1 MRRAFVILS
10 RAAWVIAGIYLI
22 LVAIKALGAGA
33 GFMRPIVTRA
43 HVEGVTAWVGLGWI
57 GAAAFMSGSPAAA
70 LALSFLEQGLGDRFE
85 TFGMIMGSRLGA
97 SFVVLLVGFLHD
109 WKAKTPGKSVYVGVA
124 SLLTSTTICVPGL
137 FIGLHLLSDPAWL
150 ERFTPDLSN
159 AFGSV
164 VEPLLRPAVFLLKKL
179 DNAFLAFAAGIALL
193 LGAFHAF
200 DKALP
205 DMSDA
210 SKRFS
215 TPTSTLYRPSVMF
228 AIGFVI
234 TLITMSV
241 SMSLTILVPLTA
253 KGYVRRENLFPY
265 IMGANIS
272 TFIDTLFVSLLV
284 RAPEAPAVVLAVIVS
299 IASVAVPIVVL
310 CCRPYERLLDRV
322 ARAAIRTGFRRALVV
337 SFTLVV
343 PLVLLFL

>member
-1 MRRAFVILS
+1 MKRALVFLG
-10 RAAWVIAGIYLI
+10 RAAWVVVGVWLI
-22 LVAIKALGAGA
+22 LFAIKALGAGA
-33 GFMRPIVTRA
+33 GFMRPIVAAA
-43 HVEGVTAWVGLGWI
+43 HVHGVTSWVGLGWI

-70 LALSFLEQGLGDRFE
+70 LSLSFLEQGLGDRYE
-85 TFGMIMGSRLGA
+85 SFGMIMGSRLGA

-109 WKAKTPGKSVYVGVA
+109 WKAKSPGKSVYVGVA

-137 FIGLHLLSDPAWL
+137 FIGLHLLHDPEWL
-150 ERFTPDLSN
+150 ARYSPDSAA
-159 AFGSV
+159 AFGSLL
-164 VEPLLRPAVFLLKKL
+164 EPALRPAVAVLKWI
-179 DNAFLAFAAGIALL
+179 DNAFIAFAAGIALL
-193 LGAFHAF
+193 LLAFQAF

-205 DMSDA
+205 DLTDA

-215 TPTSTLYRPSVMF
+215 TPGNVLYRPSVMF
-228 AIGFVI
+228 AVGFAI

-272 TFIDTLFVSLLV
+272 TFIDTLFVSMLV
-284 RAPEAPAVVLAVIVS
+284 RAPEAPAIVLAVIVS
-299 IASVAVPIVVL
+299 IASIAVPIVVL
-310 CCRPYERLLDRV
+310 CCRPYERLLDAI
-322 ARAAIRTGFRRALVV
+322 ARAAIRTGARRAAVV
-337 SFTLVV
+337 GCTLII